1 MNSGYHCLKI
11 VLPKRQTL
19 HNDKMKT
26 FRSTKN
32 MQNAFKTLSLTVEY
46 FVIISVHTNPLCI
59 YFSDML
65 PYSNLK

>member
-1 MNSGYHCLKI
+1 
-11 VLPKRQTL
+11 
-19 HNDKMKT
+19 MKT

-32 MQNAFKTLSLTVEY
+32 MQNAFKALCLTVE
-46 FVIISVHTNPLCI
+46 FFLIMSVHTNPLHV